1 MGPITGTWIKE
12 QTKLEILTVIKTSQQ
27 QGVSARQS
35 CALLLIEHR
44 RVVRWQAQARQGQSL
59 ANLRPGPTD
68 PLHRV
73 LPAEI
78 DQIVAMARSQEYV
91 DLSHR
96 LLAVT
101 AWDQDLFQASFST
114 VYRVL
119 KERNLMSARGP
130 SRAHNGHSKPPVRK
144 ELTGPNQRWC
154 WDISYLMTGQKG
166 VYLYLYLLLDEWSR
180 KAIQW
185 RVAWHQTAEESRLLL
200 EGGLADQNILDLP
213 EDQRPELIN
222 DRGCQMKAKPIQR
235 LCEDHGMPQ
244 LFARPR
250 TPNDNPFIESAFS
263 TVKRAPAYPGRFLDD
278 DQAIEYFSRY
288 FTWYDHEHYHSGI
301 DYVTPQQAHEGLRSG
316 ILEQRR
322 IKKLAQRRRR
332 RAENQKQ
339 QSGKTKTNINQKSS
353 AYLVV

>member
-1 MGPITGTWIKE
+1 VGPITGTWIKE

>member
-1 MGPITGTWIKE
+1 VGPITGPWLPA
-12 QTKLEILTVIKTSQQ
+12 QTKLEILTVIETSRQ
-27 QGVSARQS
+27 QGVSARRS
-35 CALLLIEHR
+35 CSLLAIEHR
-44 RVVRWQAQARQGQSL
+44 RVVRWQAQARQGEPL
-59 ANLRPGPTD
+59 ANLHPGPKD

-78 DQIVAMARSQEYV
+78 DQIVTLAQSPQYV

-96 LLAVT
+96 ILAVT
-101 AWDQDLFQASFST
+101 AGDKGLFQASFST

-119 KERNLMSARGP
+119 KARNLMSARGP
-130 SRAHNGHSKPPVRK
+130 SRAHNGNSKAPVRK
-144 ELTGPNQRWC
+144 DLSGPNQRWC
-154 WDISYLMTGQKG
+154 WDISYLMTFQKG

-200 EGGLADQNILDLP
+200 EGGLRDQNILDLP

-222 DRGCQMKAKPIQR
+222 DRGRQMKAKPIQR
-235 LCEDHGMPQ
+235 LCENHGMPQ

-278 DQAIEYFSRY
+278 AQARDYFNRY
-288 FTWYDHEHYHSGI
+288 FTWYNTEHYHSGI
-301 DYVTPQQAHEGLRSG
+301 DYVTPEQAHRGLRET
-316 ILEQRR
+316 IVEQRR
-322 IKKLAQRRRR
+322 VQKLAQRRRR
-332 RAENQKQ
+332 REENQKQ
-339 QSGKTKTNINQKSS
+339 QTGKRKTNETIT
-353 AYLVV
+353 LPPHL